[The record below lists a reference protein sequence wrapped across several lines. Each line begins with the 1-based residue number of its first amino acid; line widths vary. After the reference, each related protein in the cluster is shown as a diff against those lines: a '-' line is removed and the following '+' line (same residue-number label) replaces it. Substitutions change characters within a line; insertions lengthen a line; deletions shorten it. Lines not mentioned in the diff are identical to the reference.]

1 MVTLFLMLDVAGGH
15 SLCTLL
21 GSIVIVGLQEF
32 VIQQPRKH
40 ILKNSVGMLLLKP
53 PLGYFNFLEQS
64 FSSN

>member
-40 ILKNSVGMLLLKP
+40 ILKNSVGMLLL
-53 PLGYFNFLEQS
+53 
-64 FSSN
+64 